1 MNSPIEPDSPASS
14 ASSDTQP
21 GEETAN
27 IPSISIGPT
36 VGSQT
41 HAIFARATASTKR
54 RLPSGAGHSTSA
66 RDSKSRRKENLG
78 GSKKHPFVSD
88 WVEGKASESRQKEDF
103 IDGQLSEALKKSASF
118 ASSLPLYCS
127 HMARVSPPSRLLT
140 CVPRSLVQSSKTR
153 SMTSSSSR
161 PAEAMRVSLVHINA
175 PCIYRCKCFADAC
188 RTAAPMTR
196 ASLIHIQ
203 VCRSCVNPCM
213 YDTYAAE
220 AKSIPKPVPHAGA
233 PSPTDQQMR
242 KPACALR
249 LVLSR
254 SSRQRAPICPMTA

>member
-1 MNSPIEPDSPASS
+1 MSWRSCGWLRTRSWDGKGRIGRLGWSRGAAAGSTPPGCVHSTSIHAFVMNSPIEPDSPASS

-78 GSKKHPFVSD
+78 GSKKHPLVSD

-103 IDGQLSEALKKSASF
+103 IDGQLSEALKKIIQDPFDDEFIIAAS
-118 ASSLPLYCS
+118 
-127 HMARVSPPSRLLT
+127 
-140 CVPRSLVQSSKTR
+140 
-153 SMTSSSSR
+153 
-161 PAEAMRVSLVHINA
+161 
-175 PCIYRCKCFADAC
+175 
-188 RTAAPMTR
+188 
-196 ASLIHIQ
+196 
-203 VCRSCVNPCM
+203 
-213 YDTYAAE
+213 
-220 AKSIPKPVPHAGA
+220 
-233 PSPTDQQMR
+233 
-242 KPACALR
+242 
-249 LVLSR
+249 
-254 SSRQRAPICPMTA
+254 